1 MADAR
6 KTPETGSA
14 VCGRGQSIGQ
24 PCQRDTAERL
34 RDELIDYALETD
46 AEDIDVQRVDQLL
59 ARLDELDPQPE
70 SALSGPLKAP
80 GAADEADPA
89 GPDFHSSKKV
99 STVRKLKNLLY
110 VAAILVVVSISLAV
124 TAIGDKQ
131 EAAGTWDNERFQLDG
146 SGKSDYAV
154 IRQHP
159 LEEGE
164 TKTYASV
171 QDMLDDFDIDGHVVP
186 TWVPERL
193 GEPSI
198 LAECNAD
205 GMYFRITYETESEF
219 LKFYCSEVPP
229 ANNRSTEKDY
239 QDADVKKIQGISH
252 FIVVDMGTTKM
263 VWQNGELECH
273 LTGNLSEKEMK
284 EVLYSIYED

>member
-193 GEPSI
+193 GEPSVE
-198 LAECNAD
+198 AGTNVE
-205 GMYFRITYETESEF
+205 GVYFRIIYETDEEF
-219 LKFYCSEVPP
+219 LNVYYSEILP
-229 ANNRSTEKDY
+229 ANRQSTEKDY
-239 QDADVKKIQGISH
+239 QGASVKRIHGIQH
-252 FIVVDMGTTKM
+252 YTVVDMGITKV
-263 VWQNGELECH
+263 VWVNGELECH
-273 LTGNLSEKEMK
+273 LTGNLSEEEMK
-284 EVLYSIYED
+284 EVLHSIYED

>member
-193 GEPSI
+193 GEPIVEAGNNSQG
-198 LAECNAD
+198 L
-205 GMYFRITYETESEF
+205 YLRINYGNEDEF
-219 LKFYCSEVPP
+219 LNMFYVEVPP
-229 ANNRSTEKDY
+229 ANQQLTEKDY
-239 QDADVKKIQGISH
+239 QGANVERIANIQHYI
-252 FIVVDMGTTKM
+252 IVDMGITKV
-263 VWQNGELECH
+263 VWENGELECH
-273 LTGNLSEKEMK
+273 LSGNLSEEEMK

>member
-193 GEPSI
+193 GEPTVQ
-198 LAECNAD
+198 AEYSSHGIQLMVD
-205 GMYFRITYETESEF
+205 FHVDDEF
-219 LKFYCSEVPP
+219 LNFYCSEIPP
-229 ANNRSTEKDY
+229 ANKQSTEKDY
-239 QDADVKKIQGISH
+239 QGANVERIINIQHYIIVDNGITK
-252 FIVVDMGTTKM
+252 VV
-263 VWQNGELECH
+263 WENGELECH
-273 LTGNLSEKEMK
+273 LTGNLSEEEMK

>member
-1 MADAR
+1 M
-6 KTPETGSA
+6 
-14 VCGRGQSIGQ
+14 
-24 PCQRDTAERL
+24 
-34 RDELIDYALETD
+34 IDYALETD

-193 GEPSI
+193 GEPNVR
-198 LAECNAD
+198 AESSAHTLLL
-205 GMYFRITYETESEF
+205 RVIYEAEEEF
-219 LKFYCSEVPP
+219 LNIYCSEIPLTD
-229 ANNRSTEKDY
+229 NRATEKDY
-239 QDADVKKIQGISH
+239 QGANVERIANIQHYIIVDNGITK
-252 FIVVDMGTTKM
+252 VV
-263 VWQNGELECH
+263 WENGELECH
-273 LTGNLSEKEMK
+273 LTGNLSEEEMK

>member
-193 GEPSI
+193 GEPDVWAKNTSH
-198 LAECNAD
+198 ATS
-205 GMYFRITYETESEF
+205 MYIDYELDDEF
-219 LKFYCSEVPP
+219 LSIFYTEMPL
-229 ANNRSTEKDY
+229 ANNQSTEKDY
-239 QDADVKKIQGISH
+239 QDADMKKIQGIPH
-252 FIVVDMGTTKM
+252 FIVVDMGITKI
-263 VWQNGELECH
+263 VWENGELECH
-273 LTGNLSEKEMK
+273 LTGNLSEEEMK

>member
-193 GEPSI
+193 GEPSV
-198 LAECNAD
+198 LAGCNAE
-205 GMYFRITYETESEF
+205 GTYFRVTYETGSEF
-219 LKFYCSEVPP
+219 LKFYCSEIPP
-229 ANNRSTEKDY
+229 ANNRSTEKDN
-239 QDADVKKIQGISH
+239 QGASVKRIHDIQHYTI
-252 FIVVDMGTTKM
+252 VDMGITKI
-263 VWQNGELECH
+263 VWVNGELECH
-273 LTGNLSEKEMK
+273 LTGNLSEEEMK

>member
-171 QDMLDDFDIDGHVVP
+171 QDMLDDFEIDGHVAP

-193 GEPSI
+193 GEPTVQ
-198 LAECNAD
+198 AEYSSHGLNFCID
-205 GMYFRITYETESEF
+205 YDTGEEF
-219 LKFYCSEVPP
+219 LSVYCSEIPP
-229 ANNRSTEKDY
+229 ANNQSTEKDY
-239 QDADVKKIQGISH
+239 QGANVERITNIQHYTI
-252 FIVVDMGTTKM
+252 VDMGITKV
-263 VWQNGELECH
+263 VWENGELECH
-273 LTGNLSEKEMK
+273 LTGNLSEEEMK

>member
-1 MADAR
+1 M
-6 KTPETGSA
+6 
-14 VCGRGQSIGQ
+14 
-24 PCQRDTAERL
+24 
-34 RDELIDYALETD
+34 
-46 AEDIDVQRVDQLL
+46 
-59 ARLDELDPQPE
+59 
-70 SALSGPLKAP
+70 
-80 GAADEADPA
+80 
-89 GPDFHSSKKV
+89 
-99 STVRKLKNLLY
+99 RKLKNLLY

-186 TWVPERL
+186 TWIPERL
-193 GEPSI
+193 GEPVVEAGNNSQG
-198 LAECNAD
+198 LYLRVDYED
-205 GMYFRITYETESEF
+205 GDEF
-219 LKFYCSEVPP
+219 LSIFYAETPP
-229 ANNRSTEKDY
+229 ANQQLTEKDY
-239 QDADVKKIQGISH
+239 QDADVEKIQGISH
-252 FIVVDMGTTKM
+252 FIVVDMGITKM

-273 LTGNLSEKEMK
+273 LTGNLSEEEMK